1 MSFLIYP
8 TPKMMPMQGM
18 IGMGGGATNLFSKKK
33 ASGSNSYSVY
43 FGGTSSKSW
52 IKGADDS
59 CWAAGTGDLSMEC
72 WLSIEGYSHYMNF
85 VNTREA
91 GGTTAGWT
99 FSTES
104 NNTLGWYTNGHTY
117 SPAGSCSDDTWTHVL
132 TTRESGTIRLIQDG
146 VLKSSAS
153 NSQNYSNGL
162 FTIGINC
169 SGDDSSSAAGW
180 YRGYMSN
187 CRYVVGS
194 VPDDYQTS
202 STTNGATIFTSPDED
217 LTTSSQGIT
226 SGHVKFLG
234 LQNASSATAT
244 AAACATITTGSH
256 TSAVT
261 VGHEGPF

>member
-18 IGMGGGATNLFSKKK
+18 IGMGGGATNFISKKE
-33 ASGSNSYSVY
+33 SSFDSYSVY

-52 IKGADDS
+52 IKGDDDS
-59 CWAAGTGDLSMEC
+59 CWAAGTGDFSCEC

-91 GGTTAGWT
+91 AGTSAGWT

-104 NNTLGWYTNGHTY
+104 NDTLGWYSNGHTY
-117 SPAGSCSDDTWTHVL
+117 SPAGLCVDDTWTHVL

-153 NSQNYSNGL
+153 NSQNFSNGL

-169 SGDDSSSAAGW
+169 SGPDSSGAAGW
-180 YRGYMSN
+180 YKGYMSN
-187 CRYVVGS
+187 MRYIVGS
-194 VPDDYQTS
+194 VPSDYSTT
-202 STTNGATIFTSPDED
+202 STTNGTTIFTVPDEN
-217 LTTSSQGIT
+217 LTSSSQGAT

-234 LQNASSATAT
+234 LQDASSATT
-244 AAACATITTGSH
+244 AAVACATISTGSH

-261 VGHEGPF
+261 VGHDGPF

>member
-85 VNTREA
+85 VNTRA
-91 GGTTAGWT
+91 AAGTTAGWT
-99 FSTES
+99 FSVES
-104 NNTLGWYTNGHTY
+104 DNTLGFYSNGHQYTA
-117 SPAGSCSDDTWTHVL
+117 AGSVGTDWTHVM
-132 TTRESGTIRLIQDG
+132 TTRQSGTLRLFQDG
-146 VLKSSAS
+146 VLKSNAS

-180 YRGYMSN
+180 YRGYISN
-187 CRYVVGS
+187 MRYIVGS
-194 VPDDYQTS
+194 VPSDY
-202 STTNGATIFTSPDED
+202 STTSTTAGDTIFTVPDED
-217 LTTSSQGIT
+217 LTSSSQGAT

-234 LQNASSATAT
+234 LQDASSATT
-244 AAACATITTGSH
+244 AAVACATISTGGH
-256 TSAVT
+256 TSGVT
-261 VGHEGPF
+261 VGHDGPF

>member
-33 ASGSNSYSVY
+33 AGSSSSSVY
-43 FGGTSSKSW
+43 FNGTSSKAW
-52 IKGADDS
+52 IKGDDDS
-59 CWAAGTGDLSMEC
+59 CWAAGTGDFSVEC
-72 WLSIEGYSHYMNF
+72 WLKAETYSHYLNF
-85 VNTREA
+85 VNTRDA
-91 GGTTAGWT
+91 AGTTAGWT
-99 FSTES
+99 FSVES
-104 NNTLGWYTNGHTY
+104 DNTLGFYSNGHQYTA
-117 SPAGSCSDDTWTHVL
+117 AGSVGADWTHVM
-132 TTRESGTIRLIQDG
+132 TTRQSGTLRLFQDG
-146 VLKSSAS
+146 VLNSNSS
-153 NSQNYSNGL
+153 NSQNFTNGL
-162 FTIGINC
+162 FCIGINC
-169 SGDDSSSAAGW
+169 SGPGSSSAAGW

-217 LTTSSQGIT
+217 LTTSSQGTT